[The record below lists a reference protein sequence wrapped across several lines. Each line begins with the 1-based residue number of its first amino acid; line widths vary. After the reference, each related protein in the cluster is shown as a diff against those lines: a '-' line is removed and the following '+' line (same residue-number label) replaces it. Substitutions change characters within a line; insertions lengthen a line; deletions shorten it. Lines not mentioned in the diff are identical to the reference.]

1 MGMTFSWVGRSLAT
15 ALTRQRHVHRA
26 NPLYSEATLL
36 ACLQPGDVLL
46 VEGNNRVGSVIKYL
60 TQSTWSHSALYVGD
74 YLQGGDAFIE
84 ADIVEGVRSVGF
96 GEFVGMHTRICRP
109 IGLSQADAR
118 KVCEFAIN
126 RLGSQYDLRNVVDLA
141 RYFLPGIPIPA
152 RFRRQFLA
160 IGSGDPTR
168 AICSTL
174 IAQAFQLIHYPI
186 LPSVSV
192 QDRGNPDCPGCVE
205 EVYKV
210 RHHSLFTPRDF
221 DVSPYFRIVKALDS
235 GDFDYKSL
243 QWKDDAA

>member
-1 MGMTFSWVGRSLAT
+1 MTFSWIGRSLAA
-15 ALTRQRHVHRA
+15 ALTRQRHVHGA
-26 NPLYSEATLL
+26 NALYSEAMLL

-74 YLQGGDAFIE
+74 DLPGGDAFIE
-84 ADIVEGVRSVGF
+84 ADIVAGVRSVGMD
-96 GEFVGMHTRICRP
+96 EFSGLHARICRP

-118 KVCEFAIN
+118 KVCDFAVKRI
-126 RLGSQYDLRNVVDLA
+126 GSRYDLRNVVDLA
-141 RYFLPGIPIPA
+141 RYFLPNFPIPP

-174 IAQAFQLIHYPI
+174 IAQAFQSIHYPI

-192 QDRGNPDCPGCVE
+192 QDRGSPDCPGCVQ
-205 EVYKV
+205 EVYRI

-221 DVSPYFRIVKALDS
+221 DVSPYFRIVKPLQS

-243 QWKDDAA
+243 QWQETDG